1 MTTLRLDENNNLVV
15 GESLLT
21 LSGIEALMQ
30 DIRTRL
36 KMFLGEYPFD
46 TSKGVDYVSLFQN
59 NDKKEI
65 QNAIIAEIKKDK
77 RVSQAIIENL
87 DFTNGKLTL
96 NIKVINGEGESAY
109 V

>member
-1 MTTLRLDENNNLVV
+1 MTTLRLDENNNLIV
-15 GESLLT
+15 GENFLT
-21 LSGIEALMQ
+21 LSGIEALIQ
-30 DIRTRL
+30 DVRTRL

-65 QNAIIAEIKKDK
+65 ENAILAEIKKDK

-87 DFTNGKLTL
+87 DFTNGKLT
-96 NIKVINGEGESAY
+96 
-109 V
+109 

>member
-15 GESLLT
+15 GESFLT
-21 LSGIEALMQ
+21 LSGIEALIQ
-30 DIRTRL
+30 DVRTRL
-36 KMFLGEYPFD
+36 QMFLGEYPFD
-46 TSKGVDYVSLFQN
+46 TSKGVDYISLFQN
-59 NDKKEI
+59 NNKKEI
-65 QNAIIAEIKKDK
+65 ENAIIAEIKKDK
-77 RVSQAIIENL
+77 RVSQVIIENL

>member
-15 GESLLT
+15 GENFLT
-21 LSGIEALMQ
+21 LSGIEALIQ
-30 DIRTRL
+30 DVRTRL

>member
-1 MTTLRLDENNNLVV
+1 MTTLRLDENNNLIV
-15 GESLLT
+15 GENFLT
-21 LSGIEALMQ
+21 LSGIEALIQ
-30 DIRTRL
+30 DVRTRL

-46 TSKGVDYVSLFQN
+46 TSNGVDYVGLFQN

-65 QNAIIAEIKKDK
+65 ENAIIAEIKKDK
-77 RVSQAIIENL
+77 RVSQVIIENL

>member
-15 GESLLT
+15 GENFLT
-21 LSGIEALMQ
+21 LSGIEALIQ
-30 DIRTRL
+30 DVRTRL
-36 KMFLGEYPFD
+36 QMFLGEYPFD
-46 TSKGVDYVSLFQN
+46 TSKGVDYISLFQKN
-59 NDKKEI
+59 NKKEI
-65 QNAIIAEIKKDK
+65 ENVIIAEIKKDK
-77 RVSQAIIENL
+77 RVSQVIIENL

>member
-1 MTTLRLDENNNLVV
+1 MITLRLDENNNIIA
-15 GESLLT
+15 GESFLT
-21 LSGIEALMQ
+21 LSGIEALTQ
-30 DIRTRL
+30 DVRTRL

-46 TSKGVDYVSLFQN
+46 TSKGVDYIGLFQN

-65 QNAIIAEIKKDK
+65 QNAIIAEIKKDE
-77 RVSQAIIENL
+77 RVSQAIVEDL